1 MKLNTEEAELFFELT
16 WALQFFVNRKKEIIP
31 GIHSVQDFKELP
43 EERRFLV
50 REALY
55 ESPQLIDAYVAE
67 NPDEFDNE
75 KLDIIKQWKDFFS
88 DDFYIE
94 RYLKKY
100 AIFIGAN
107 GKVYAVLALH
117 KDFDAMFPRN
127 YLPMYVK
134 AVLLPFK
141 GRVIYDGFLQSYNVH
156 FGGGMKRS
164 LKETYMRAK
173 QNEKIIHTLE
183 EDQIT
188 DHKTVK
194 SAVRA
199 KDWSKE
205 LEQLRKI
212 AKKLKGGAGQPV
224 INSSVFSLVK
234 ASIELAD
241 HTLFDPSDICALL
254 KELRKVERATAKI
267 ENILHRI
274 E

>member
-1 MKLNTEEAELFFELT
+1 MKLNTEDAELFFELT
-16 WALQFFVNRKKEIIP
+16 WALQFFVNRKRKIIP
-31 GIHSVQDFKELP
+31 DIHSIQDLKELP

-67 NPDEFDNE
+67 NPDEFDIE
-75 KLDIIKQWKDFFS
+75 KLDIIKQWKDFID

-94 RYLKKY
+94 RYLKNY

-134 AVLLPFK
+134 GVLLPFK

-164 LKETYMRAK
+164 LKESYMRAK
-173 QNEKIIHTLE
+173 QNEKIIHALE
-183 EDQIT
+183 ED
-188 DHKTVK
+188 HKTDNKIVK
-194 SAVRA
+194 PEVRA

-224 INSSVFSLVK
+224 INSPVFSLVK
-234 ASIELAD
+234 ASIELANQTAAD
-241 HTLFDPSDICALL
+241 SSDVSALI

-267 ENILHRI
+267 ENILHRS

>member
-1 MKLNTEEAELFFELT
+1 MKLSTEEAELFFELT

-31 GIHSVQDFKELP
+31 DIHSIQDIKELP
-43 EERRFLV
+43 EKRRFLV

-55 ESPQLIDAYVAE
+55 ESPELIDAYVAE
-67 NPDEFDNE
+67 NPDEFDTR
-75 KLDIIKQWKDFFS
+75 KLDIIKQWKNFIY

-94 RYLKKY
+94 RYLKNH

-117 KDFDAMFPRN
+117 QAFDEMFPRN

-141 GRVIYDGFLQSYNVH
+141 GHVIYDGFLQSYNVH

-164 LKETYMRAK
+164 LRESYMRAK

-183 EDQIT
+183 KDQIT
-188 DHKTVK
+188 DHQAVK
-194 SAVRA
+194 SKVRA

-224 INSSVFSLVK
+224 INSPVFSLVK

-241 HTLFDPSDICALL
+241 HTVFDSSDVNALM
-254 KELRKVERATAKI
+254 KELRKVERATKKI
-267 ENILHRI
+267 ETILYRI

>member
-1 MKLNTEEAELFFELT
+1 MNLNTEEAELFFELT

-31 GIHSVQDFKELP
+31 GIHSIQDFKELP
-43 EERRFLV
+43 QERRFLV

-67 NPDEFDNE
+67 NPDQFDNE
-75 KLDIIKQWKDFFS
+75 RLEIIKQWKDFIS

-117 KDFDAMFPRN
+117 QDFDEMFPRN

-141 GRVIYDGFLQSYNVH
+141 GHVIYDGFLQSYNVH

-164 LKETYMRAK
+164 LKESYMRAK

-194 SAVRA
+194 SEVRA

-205 LEQLRKI
+205 LEQLRRI

-224 INSSVFSLVK
+224 INSPVFSLVK

-241 HTLFDPSDICALL
+241 HAVFDSSDVSALI
-254 KELRKVERATAKI
+254 KELRKVERATNKI
-267 ENILHRI
+267 ETILYRI

>member
-1 MKLNTEEAELFFELT
+1 MKLSTEEAELFFELT
-16 WALQFFVNRKKEIIP
+16 WALQFFVNRKKEVIP
-31 GIHSVQDFKELP
+31 GIHSVQDFKKLP
-43 EERRFLV
+43 EERRFQV

-55 ESPQLIDAYVAE
+55 ESPELIDAYVAE

-75 KLDIIKQWKDFFS
+75 KLDIIKQWKDFID

-94 RYLKKY
+94 RYLKNY

-141 GRVIYDGFLQSYNVH
+141 GRVIYDSFLQSYNVH

-173 QNEKIIHTLE
+173 QNEKIIHTLG
-183 EDQIT
+183 EDHKT
-188 DHKTVK
+188 DNKTVK
-194 SAVRA
+194 SPVRA
-199 KDWSKE
+199 KDCSKE
-205 LEQLRKI
+205 LEQLRII

-224 INSSVFSLVK
+224 INSSVYSLVK
-234 ASIELAD
+234 ASIELAE

-254 KELRKVERATAKI
+254 KEVRKVERATAKI
-267 ENILHRI
+267 ENILHRS